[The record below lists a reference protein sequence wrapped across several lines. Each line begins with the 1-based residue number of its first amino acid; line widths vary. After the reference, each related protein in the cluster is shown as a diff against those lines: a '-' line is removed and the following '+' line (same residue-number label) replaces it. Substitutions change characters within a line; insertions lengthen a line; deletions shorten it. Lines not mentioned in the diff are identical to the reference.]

1 MIYSDIGPYTAYE
14 TFDNEVDR
22 DLRIADLSQID
33 DKKIV
38 HTNIDE
44 DDMYILKYTIEPL

>member
-1 MIYSDIGPYTAYE
+1 MIYTAYE

-22 DLRIADLSQID
+22 DLRIADLMKYD

-38 HTNIDE
+38 YTNIDE
-44 DDMYILKYTIEPL
+44 DNMYILQYTIEQL

>member
-1 MIYSDIGPYTAYE
+1 MIEKPYTAYE

-22 DLRIADLSQID
+22 DLRIVDLMKYD

-38 HTNIDE
+38 YTNIDE
-44 DDMYILKYTIEPL
+44 DNMYILQYTIEQL

>member
-1 MIYSDIGPYTAYE
+1 MIYTAYE

-22 DLRIADLSQID
+22 DLRIADLMKYD

-38 HTNIDE
+38 FTNVDE
-44 DDMYILKYTIEPL
+44 DNMYILKYTIEQL